1 MANTKSAEKRAR
13 QEPVRRARNRTHA
26 STLRTAV
33 KKLRATIATGDAQA
47 ARTLLPAT
55 LRTVDATAS
64 KGIVHRNAAARTK
77 SRLTKAV
84 AKLQG

>member
-1 MANTKSAEKRAR
+1 MANTKSAAKRAR
-13 QEPVRRARNRTHA
+13 QEPVRRARNRAHA
-26 STLRTAV
+26 SALRTAV
-33 KKLRATIATGDAQA
+33 KKLRQTIAAGDAA
-47 ARTLLPAT
+47 TAKTLLPAT

-64 KGIVHRNAAARTK
+64 KGIVHRNAAARAK